1 MALLRINIDQQM
13 AEVGVRSTPARLN
26 ISMPRGQ
33 LRIRNETPQL
43 NIDSQAP
50 SFRVNRQ
57 KINNESGLKSSNE
70 LAKDFRNAGRQ
81 AALRAARQAKDDGNF
96 IANPHL
102 PGDKAIPALAK
113 NKAMSRLSANRN
125 LNIGLMPAS
134 SPEFTWDKGHM
145 NVNWSKHSIVIDW
158 DGDHVPQMT
167 VSPRHSVQTFLRTE
181 PYFRIR
187 VEQVLNPNRPGRYID
202 RAV

>member
-1 MALLRINIDQQM
+1 M

-43 NIDSQAP
+43 SIDSQAP

-57 KINNESGLKSSNE
+57 KISNESGLKSSNE

-81 AALRAARQAKDDGNF
+81 AALSAARQAKDDGNF
-96 IANPHL
+96 IANHRI

-158 DGDHVPQMT
+158 DGDNIPQMT
-167 VSPRHSVQTFLRTE
+167 VNPRHSVQTFLRTE

-187 VEQVLNPNRPGRYID
+187 VEEVLNPNRPGRYVD